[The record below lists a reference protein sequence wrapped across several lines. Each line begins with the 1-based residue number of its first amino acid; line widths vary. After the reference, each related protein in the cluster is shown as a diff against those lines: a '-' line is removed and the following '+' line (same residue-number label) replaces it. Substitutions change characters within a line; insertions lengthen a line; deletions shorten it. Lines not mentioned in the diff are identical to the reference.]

1 MLSVCCSAI
10 KEAEA
15 GIEAAVSEY
24 IGQMPF
30 LWMNV
35 NDDPGRSS
43 RREWMKRN
51 AIALLSSYGR
61 PAIDRPSRKWLGQY
75 SDRERVRMSGLWNSD
90 HVDETYDP
98 SFLDLMEYWIDTT
111 SP

>member
-1 MLSVCCSAI
+1 
-10 KEAEA
+10 
-15 GIEAAVSEY
+15 
-24 IGQMPF
+24 MPF
-30 LWMNV
+30 LWMSV
-35 NDDPGRSS
+35 DDEPGPNSCRGFI
-43 RREWMKRN
+43 ERN

-61 PAIDRPSRKWLGQY
+61 PAIHGPSREWLGQY
-75 SDRERVRMSGLWNSD
+75 SDRERVRMSGLWNNN